1 MRYHVDGNG
10 KAVEDFPVAI
20 AKDHLLAVPEG
31 VLILTAIVHG
41 AGEDQPFV
49 IERIALILLPE
60 EIMGNTQIIV
70 RFIHRHV
77 SVGGLAFIAYLG
89 TRQLLGLFRIVDVTL
104 KLTGFIHM
112 RRGGFARHMGHQRLD
127 VG

>member
-1 MRYHVDGNG
+1 MRHHVDGNG
-10 KAVEDFPVAI
+10 EAVEDFSVTV

-31 VLILTAIVHG
+31 VLILTAVMHG
-41 AGEDQPFV
+41 AGEDQPLI

-60 EIMGNTQIIV
+60 EIMGDTQIIV
-70 RFIHRHV
+70 RFIHRHIA
-77 SVGGLAFIAYLG
+77 VGGLAFIAHLG